1 MALGGPVIFCF
12 MVEDF
17 YSGRFIVA
25 VPLLLTL
32 GLLIATYLYTKKPI
46 GPAKELIAYN
56 LLLAA
61 FISLIGFVLW
71 YIIAVEGHL
80 SRTQWTYIYPILA
93 SFAMGRKLGFLW
105 SIGFFLSVFLMTHS
119 SGPFVHQDI
128 QASLSEAL
136 MKRYYLAFLLV
147 MGGIYFIERSGQKDR
162 QTIMKSR
169 NELAHS
175 EKRSKD
181 AYERLQTE
189 TEERKLAE
197 EALRKAHNEL
207 EKRVQERT
215 EELAEAKEKAES
227 ANMAKSEF
235 LANMSHE
242 LRTPLNHIIGFTE
255 MVVDKRI
262 GSLNEDQSSY
272 LNDVLYSSKHLL
284 SLINDILDLSK
295 VEAGKLVIEP
305 SDVNLNTLLE
315 NSLIIV
321 KEKALKHGLELSLDM
336 DGIPEI
342 IRADERKI
350 KQIMYNLLSNA
361 VKFTPD
367 GGKVSVMANLRS
379 KADIKKVGSMNHA
392 SFSGETTGFVE
403 ISVRDSGIGLVAED
417 LERIFNVF
425 EQVEQSAS
433 RRFQGTG
440 LGLALTKKLV
450 ELHDGKIWAE
460 SDGYGKG
467 SCFRFA
473 IPVSHE

>member
-1 MALGGPVIFCF
+1 
-12 MVEDF
+12 
-17 YSGRFIVA
+17 
-25 VPLLLTL
+25 
-32 GLLIATYLYTKKPI
+32 
-46 GPAKELIAYN
+46 
-56 LLLAA
+56 
-61 FISLIGFVLW
+61 
-71 YIIAVEGHL
+71 
-80 SRTQWTYIYPILA
+80 
-93 SFAMGRKLGFLW
+93 
-105 SIGFFLSVFLMTHS
+105 
-119 SGPFVHQDI
+119 
-128 QASLSEAL
+128 